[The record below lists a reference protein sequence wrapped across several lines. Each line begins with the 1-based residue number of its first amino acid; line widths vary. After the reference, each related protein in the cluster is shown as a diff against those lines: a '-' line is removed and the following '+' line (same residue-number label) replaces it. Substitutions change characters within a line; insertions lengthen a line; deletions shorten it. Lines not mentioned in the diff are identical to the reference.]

1 MQTKYKVSR
10 VLSERI
16 SVEVYNSGSA
26 HHLPFEMNDI
36 WWIKVLKHILM

>member
-10 VLSERI
+10 VLSELV

-26 HHLPFEMNDI
+26 YKLPIELNDI
-36 WWIKVLKHILM
+36 